1 MTRPRDVTVVIP
13 AHGYPGPLRALLAA
27 LSDQGD
33 PARPLPVVVVDDAS
47 VPPVVLDGCD
57 HRGLALEVVRRTT
70 NGGPG
75 AARNTGLEH
84 VATRWVAFIDADELP
99 GPGWVAR
106 LDAIVQRIDGPD
118 GVEGPVELP
127 DTGPA
132 TPFTHLTEFA
142 SGGERHLGG
151 NVVYRAERLRAIG
164 GYDERYY
171 DPRRKLHFREDTDL
185 HFRLDAAALTIEFD
199 PELVI
204 SHPAH
209 PASFS
214 TPMRLARRYYFD
226 PLLSREHPDA
236 FRAFNAGHRIGP
248 LTLRQARH
256 DAALLFAGGLTV
268 TVAGLVTRRPAV
280 TGTGAAVTLAGWAA
294 NVVALAWRREVR
306 PRDAAPL
313 AVAAAATPLVYLW
326 HHTRGVIAFGHRP
339 RY

>member
-1 MTRPRDVTVVIP
+1 MRGHDDRHHPARRTRSRRPRAHCGRTGPAGPDRPCPKRNHLRSHPRATVVLCV
-13 AHGYPGPLRALLAA
+13 GRGRAA
-27 LSDQGD
+27 
-33 PARPLPVVVVDDAS
+33 
-47 VPPVVLDGCD
+47 
-57 HRGLALEVVRRTT
+57 
-70 NGGPG
+70 
-75 AARNTGLEH
+75 
-84 VATRWVAFIDADELP
+84 
-99 GPGWVAR
+99 
-106 LDAIVQRIDGPD
+106 
-118 GVEGPVELP
+118 VEGPVELP

-236 FRAFNAGHRIGP
+236 FRAFNAGHRI
-248 LTLRQARH
+248 TLEGLRGSEFYVIARGR
-256 DAALLFAGGLTV
+256 A
-268 TVAGLVTRRPAV
+268 R
-280 TGTGAAVTLAGWAA
+280 
-294 NVVALAWRREVR
+294 VVADGRRVAELG
-306 PRDAAPL
+306 PGDFFGEL
-313 AVAAAATPLVYLW
+313 AVLGDGMRSATVEAETPLRCLVLPNNGLEELLVR
-326 HHTRGVIAFGHRP
+326 HPRLGVKRLGVKRCG
-339 RY
+339 